1 MYFANHHLCL
11 HAALF
16 QTQAL
21 NNKIDIIALLNKY
34 AELYAENA
42 RYDLMVAV
50 GQPHDIAASITVENQ
65 FKALEAQLLELGM
78 YKWATENAIAKF
90 TRSTK

>member
-1 MYFANHHLCL
+1 MNFTNHHLRL
-11 HAALF
+11 AAAF
-16 QTQAL
+16 FHTQAL
-21 NNKIDIIALLNKY
+21 NNKIDIIALLDKY

-50 GQPHDIAASITVENQ
+50 GQPHDIAANITVEYQ

-90 TRSTK
+90 TRPKK

>member
-1 MYFANHHLCL
+1 M
-11 HAALF
+11 
-16 QTQAL
+16 
-21 NNKIDIIALLNKY
+21 NNKIDIIALLDKY
-34 AELYAENA
+34 AELYVENA

-50 GQPHDIAASITVENQ
+50 GQPHDIAASITIECQ

-90 TRSTK
+90 TRQKK

>member
-1 MYFANHHLCL
+1 M
-11 HAALF
+11 
-16 QTQAL
+16 
-21 NNKIDIIALLNKY
+21 NNKIDIIALLDKY

-50 GQPHDIAASITVENQ
+50 GQPHDIAASITIEYQ

-90 TRSTK
+90 TRTSK